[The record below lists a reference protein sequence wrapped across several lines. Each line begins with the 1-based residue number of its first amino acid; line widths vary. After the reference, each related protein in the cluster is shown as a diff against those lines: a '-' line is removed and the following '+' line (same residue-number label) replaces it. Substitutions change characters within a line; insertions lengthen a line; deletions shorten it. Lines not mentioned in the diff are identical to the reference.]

1 MTSDIDQYKTIRF
14 NNGIV
19 NKRQLKDLMSCAFH
33 NYGVVKSSIIAD
45 KVKNLTFHYATKSG
59 ISLSIEDLR
68 VPQKKKSL
76 IGLTN
81 DEVQTT
87 QQNYNIGNITTVERF
102 QKVIDIWNNAS
113 NFLKEEVVTYFRES
127 DPFNSLYIMAF
138 SGARGNISQVRQLV
152 GMRGLMADPQ
162 GQIIDLPI
170 QSNFREGLTVTEYI
184 ISSYGA
190 RKGLVDTALRTAD
203 SGYLTRRL
211 VDVAQDIIIRE
222 EDCQTREG
230 LHKNELLNQLTP
242 NLSLNDRIIGRLLA
256 SPIKR
261 FSNNEI
267 LPINTILTNTLLD
280 ELDSSDLE
288 QIKVRSPLTCN
299 SIRSVCRNCYG
310 WHLAYSKLV
319 DLGEA
324 IGIIAAQ
331 SIGEP
336 GTQLTMRTFHTGGVF
351 SGDLTRQ
358 IRAPFQG
365 TLFYKTSSHASLTRT
380 LHGERS
386 FLIQENTL
394 LYLENL
400 KSGCITIKIPAGAT
414 LLCNSKQKVYS
425 NQIIAEIKKDANLV
439 LEEDSKTVYTD
450 EAGEIFFQGIE
461 LQETFDKQE
470 NLVRKNKNSGLIWV
484 LGGKRYSLPYSSELI
499 ARLGQVATSGSIF
512 AQKQVLNEYS
522 GVVKIQDSFKKLN
535 VGILS
540 FSLILQQAKILI
552 SDQNLL
558 CLENKKKFHLKV
570 RHNEILQQNH
580 RIAVLDDDSYTTQT
594 GGIVAYNLEKKFA
607 TRKRKGAG
615 KFFSGSLYWIAE
627 ETYNIKGTVS
637 LEKFKAKH
645 GTFIGKGTEILPK
658 KFTQISGIL
667 ITNTSAQEIVIKP
680 GELIKINTKKFTSID
695 RINGFIE
702 PGTKIFGNT
711 IAQKLVYV
719 EFLEINTFDYI
730 LIRPVK
736 TYTVPRE
743 KEFFLDH
750 NFFPYA
756 NKQNIKI
763 KTVKQIFFKNWEQI
777 KSFEPVELLK
787 TSLILDVNNN
797 HKNRRKLQP
806 RFEVLQESDKVHK
819 LQISLYEWIK
829 IDHLISNYEDQN
841 IKTSVKLMVSENQ
854 YVNKGSALAHL
865 ELFFPTN
872 GTIGAIKNRNAS
884 ATEILVLQ
892 DKDIR
897 FFPHH
902 STVQK
907 LTGKIGDLVRAG
919 EQIGLET
926 YSEYSGQIY
935 KISETDVYIRIGR
948 PYLISEGAILEVE
961 AGDLVQSQD
970 KLTTLIYDKLKTV
983 DIVQG
988 LPKVEEILEARKIKN
1003 PCLLS
1008 PHEGYANFRNSK
1020 IEIRNEKG
1028 YITSINV
1035 DPRTKVRFSN
1045 GNFIKL
1051 IDPITDGPISP
1062 HNKLETLFN
1071 YYYYLEKYPINK
1083 ACRHSFRKLQLFLVN
1098 EVQRTYLSQGVQ
1110 IADKHIEIIIKQMTS
1125 KVRIEDSGDTTLLP
1139 GELLNFYQAELITKA
1154 NLKAKEQTP
1163 LYSPVLLGIT
1173 KASLNSDSFISAASF
1188 QETTRVLTEAAIE
1201 GKKDWLHGLK
1211 ENVIIGRLIPAGTGF
1226 KHYKALKSQD
1236 KTVNPIINTQVAGI
1250 KETVLRTRFNQLLEE

>member
-365 TLFYKTSSHASLTRT
+365 TLFYKTSNHASLTRT

-540 FSLILQQAKILI
+540 FSLI
-552 SDQNLL
+552 S
-558 CLENKKKFHLKV
+558 
-570 RHNEILQQNH
+570 
-580 RIAVLDDDSYTTQT
+580 
-594 GGIVAYNLEKKFA
+594 
-607 TRKRKGAG
+607 
-615 KFFSGSLYWIAE
+615 
-627 ETYNIKGTVS
+627 
-637 LEKFKAKH
+637 
-645 GTFIGKGTEILPK
+645 
-658 KFTQISGIL
+658 
-667 ITNTSAQEIVIKP
+667 
-680 GELIKINTKKFTSID
+680 
-695 RINGFIE
+695 
-702 PGTKIFGNT
+702 
-711 IAQKLVYV
+711 
-719 EFLEINTFDYI
+719 
-730 LIRPVK
+730 
-736 TYTVPRE
+736 
-743 KEFFLDH
+743 
-750 NFFPYA
+750 
-756 NKQNIKI
+756 
-763 KTVKQIFFKNWEQI
+763 
-777 KSFEPVELLK
+777 
-787 TSLILDVNNN
+787 
-797 HKNRRKLQP
+797 
-806 RFEVLQESDKVHK
+806 
-819 LQISLYEWIK
+819 
-829 IDHLISNYEDQN
+829 
-841 IKTSVKLMVSENQ
+841 M
-854 YVNKGSALAHL
+854 
-865 ELFFPTN
+865 
-872 GTIGAIKNRNAS
+872 
-884 ATEILVLQ
+884 
-892 DKDIR
+892 
-897 FFPHH
+897 
-902 STVQK
+902 
-907 LTGKIGDLVRAG
+907 
-919 EQIGLET
+919 
-926 YSEYSGQIY
+926 
-935 KISETDVYIRIGR
+935 
-948 PYLISEGAILEVE
+948 
-961 AGDLVQSQD
+961 
-970 KLTTLIYDKLKTV
+970 
-983 DIVQG
+983 
-988 LPKVEEILEARKIKN
+988 
-1003 PCLLS
+1003 
-1008 PHEGYANFRNSK
+1008 
-1020 IEIRNEKG
+1020 
-1028 YITSINV
+1028 
-1035 DPRTKVRFSN
+1035 
-1045 GNFIKL
+1045 
-1051 IDPITDGPISP
+1051 
-1062 HNKLETLFN
+1062 
-1071 YYYYLEKYPINK
+1071 
-1083 ACRHSFRKLQLFLVN
+1083 
-1098 EVQRTYLSQGVQ
+1098 
-1110 IADKHIEIIIKQMTS
+1110 
-1125 KVRIEDSGDTTLLP
+1125 
-1139 GELLNFYQAELITKA
+1139 
-1154 NLKAKEQTP
+1154 
-1163 LYSPVLLGIT
+1163 
-1173 KASLNSDSFISAASF
+1173 
-1188 QETTRVLTEAAIE
+1188 
-1201 GKKDWLHGLK
+1201 
-1211 ENVIIGRLIPAGTGF
+1211 
-1226 KHYKALKSQD
+1226 
-1236 KTVNPIINTQVAGI
+1236 
-1250 KETVLRTRFNQLLEE
+1250 

>member
-1 MTSDIDQYKTIRF
+1 MTPDINQNKKIRF
-14 NNGIV
+14 NNGII
-19 NKRQLKDLMSCAFH
+19 NKRQLKNLMSCAFH
-33 NYGVVKSSIIAD
+33 NYGVVKSSVIAD
-45 KVKNLTFHYATKSG
+45 KIKNLTFHYATKSG
-59 ISLSIEDLR
+59 ISLSLEDLR
-68 VPQKKKSL
+68 VPQKKRSL

-87 QQNYNIGNITTVERF
+87 QQNYEIGNITTVERF

-211 VDVAQDIIIRE
+211 VDVAQDIIVRE
-222 EDCQTREG
+222 NDCQTHEG
-230 LHKNELLNQLTP
+230 LQKNELINGLDT
-242 NLSLNDRIIGRLLA
+242 NLSLNERIIGRLLA
-256 SPIKR
+256 APIKR
-261 FSNNEI
+261 SSNNEI
-267 LPINTILTNTLLD
+267 LPINTVLTNTLLND
-280 ELDSSDLE
+280 LEHSDLE
-288 QIKVRSPLTCN
+288 QLKVRSPLTCN

-365 TLFYKTSSHASLTRT
+365 TLFYQTSNQASLIRT

-386 FLIQENTL
+386 FLVKESTV
-394 LYLENL
+394 LYLEN
-400 KSGCITIKIPAGAT
+400 SICGCIKIKIPSGAT
-414 LLCNSKQKVYS
+414 LLCNNKQKVYS

-450 EAGEIFFQGIE
+450 ESGEIFFQGIE
-461 LQETFDKQE
+461 LQNTFDKQG

-484 LGGKRYSLPYSSELI
+484 LRGKRYSLPHSSELI
-499 ARLGQVATSGSIF
+499 ARLGQVATSGSIL
-512 AQKQVLNEYS
+512 AQKQLLNEYS
-522 GVVKIQDSFKKLN
+522 GTVKIEDSSKKLN
-535 VGILS
+535 IGILS
-540 FSLILQQAKILI
+540 FSLILQKAKILTPEH
-552 SDQNLL
+552 NV
-558 CLENKKKFHLKV
+558 LELGNKKKFHLKV
-570 RHNEILQQNH
+570 KHNEILQQNH
-580 RIAVLDDDSYTTQT
+580 RIAVLEDNSYTTQT
-594 GGIVAYNLEKKFA
+594 GGIVTYNLEKRFA
-607 TRKRKGAG
+607 TRKRKGTS
-615 KFFSGSLYWIAE
+615 KIFSGSLYWIAE
-627 ETYNIKGTVS
+627 ETYNIKGNVS
-637 LEKFKAKH
+637 LEKFQSKH
-645 GTFIGKGTEILPK
+645 GCFIPQGTEILPK
-658 KFTQISGIL
+658 KNTKIGGIL
-667 ITNTSAQEIVIKP
+667 TVNTTAQEIIIKS
-680 GELIKINTKKFTSID
+680 GELIKINDKKFASID
-695 RINGFIE
+695 RINGFVE
-702 PGTKIFGNT
+702 PGEKIFGNT

-719 EFLEINTFDYI
+719 EFLEINTIEYI
-730 LIRPVK
+730 LVRPVEI
-736 TYTVPRE
+736 YTVPRE
-743 KEFFLDH
+743 KEFFLNH
-750 NFFPYA
+750 NYFPYA
-756 NKQNIKI
+756 NKQNVKI

-777 KSFEPVELLK
+777 KSSEGVELLK
-787 TSLILDVNNN
+787 TSLILDINSNY
-797 HKNRRKLQP
+797 KKRRKLQP
-806 RFEVLQESDKVHK
+806 RFEVLRESEKVHK

-829 IDHLISNYEDQN
+829 IDNLVASYGIQN
-841 IKTSVKLMVSENQ
+841 IKTSVKLMVNENQ
-854 YVNKGSALAHL
+854 YVNKGSTLAQL
-865 ELFFPTN
+865 EFFYPTN
-872 GTIGAIKNRNAS
+872 GTIGAIKNSNVNS
-884 ATEILVLQ
+884 TEILVLQ

-897 FFPHH
+897 SFSHN
-902 STVQK
+902 STIDK
-907 LTGKIGDLVRAG
+907 LKDKVGNLVRAG
-919 EQIGLET
+919 EQIGLDT

-935 KISETDVYIRIGR
+935 DINEKNIYIRTGR

-1003 PCLLS
+1003 PCLLA

-1028 YITSINV
+1028 YVTSINV

-1045 GNFIKL
+1045 GDFIEL
-1051 IDPITDGPISP
+1051 IEPITDGPISP

-1071 YYYYLEKYPINK
+1071 YYYYLEKCAINE
-1083 ACRHSFRKLQLFLVN
+1083 ACRHSFRRLQLFLVN

-1110 IADKHIEIIIKQMTS
+1110 IADKHIEIIVKQMTS

-1139 GELLNFYQAELITKA
+1139 GELLNFHQAELITKA
-1154 NLKAKEQTP
+1154 NLKAKEKTP
-1163 LYSPVLLGIT
+1163 FYSPVLLGIT

-1201 GKKDWLHGLK
+1201 GKRDWLHGLK

-1226 KHYKALKSQD
+1226 KHYKMLQQQD
-1236 KTVNPIINTQVAGI
+1236 KVIDQVVHAQITDI
-1250 KETVLRTRFNQLLEE
+1250 KDTVLQLRFNQLLEE